1 MEATGKDKEVSLKVF
16 APNVRPLTDLEINAL
31 PEDKKKLAREA
42 GKDGMWLEVHCPA
55 GSCISDEGKIVIEAK
70 GVPPKKEKGFW
81 LNLFCPEDR
90 CVIDQGTE
98 LP

>member
-1 MEATGKDKEVSLKVF
+1 MEATGKNKDISLKVF
-16 APNVRPLTDLEINAL
+16 APNVRPLTEQEIDAL
-31 PEDKKKLAREA
+31 PEEKRKMAGAAEA
-42 GKDGMWLEVHCPA
+42 AGIWLEVRCPA
-55 GSCISDEGKIVIEAK
+55 GACISDEGKIVIEAK
-70 GVPPKKEKGFW
+70 GVPSKKEKGFW

>member
-1 MEATGKDKEVSLKVF
+1 MEATGKDKEVFLKVF

-31 PEDKKKLAREA
+31 PQEKKKLAHEA
-42 GKDGMWLEVHCPA
+42 GKDGVWLEVQCPA

-70 GVPPKKEKGFW
+70 GAPPKKEKGFW
-81 LNLFCPEDR
+81 LDLFCPEDR